1 MTALARHP
9 AVLLWPAQARAAA
22 ARAEEAR
29 TKAESRV
36 AWTIV
41 AARTA
46 PLLPF
51 WVVGGVA
58 ATAADEETDSD
69 ALLIV
74 ADALVAM
81 AVAAEAGGWTD
92 IGRDL
97 RALAGL
103 PRDLAPLRAGVRS

>member
-1 MTALARHP
+1 MTALARQP
-9 AVLLWPAQARAAA
+9 AGLLRPAQALAAA

-29 TKAESRV
+29 AKAESRV
-36 AWTIV
+36 AWRIV

-46 PLLPF
+46 PKLPF
-51 WVVGGVA
+51 WFVNGVA
-58 ATAADEETDSD
+58 AAVADEETDSD

-103 PRDLAPLRAGVRS
+103 PRDLAPLRAGAGS